1 MGPYVS
7 LHYIRLKSL
16 TMDKH
21 SSLLG
26 PFISYKEIKV
36 LWIQL
41 KGCIHNFLFPSWIT
55 NGPIKLVLQNIRV
68 EILDRENTLA
78 YWAHLW
84 VTKKMKCCECSTCA
98 PFSFISV
105 SCLNLTRRVTDFI
118 SNGLDSL
125 VIVMPIDNT
134 PICLPLEEVTVRAS
148 HEVLMEVDANT
159 WLIVGNLWWTLA
171 ELFRPHPF
179 QL

>member
-1 MGPYVS
+1 
-7 LHYIRLKSL
+7 
-16 TMDKH
+16 
-21 SSLLG
+21 
-26 PFISYKEIKV
+26 
-36 LWIQL
+36 
-41 KGCIHNFLFPSWIT
+41 
-55 NGPIKLVLQNIRV
+55 
-68 EILDRENTLA
+68 
-78 YWAHLW
+78 
-84 VTKKMKCCECSTCA
+84 
-98 PFSFISV
+98 
-105 SCLNLTRRVTDFI
+105 VTDFI